1 MATPEQPRTPNDRS
15 TRQYEI
21 ASSSTSSRSWVWEYY
36 SKDTNPIFA
45 LCSLCR
51 TKVNRG
57 KDMSTGPLMRHLQ
70 RKHDRVYRQHL
81 SAKALLRL
89 SQSSSMH
96 TTITDSTGDSA
107 ISSTLTLDPFF
118 INCPSFD
125 DCLLKW
131 MISSYQP
138 LRIVE
143 DPYFRRMCQSLNKKA
158 PIISRDKIKALLA
171 ERFQLTVEMTK
182 NILKGQHF
190 SFTTDGWTSLANIGY
205 VTCTAH
211 FIDRTTWKLHSFVMG
226 LYEKDGGSRHED
238 IVDYCETQLSFFNL
252 PYSHAVAVVTD
263 TENTMVAAGRLF
275 VQHSAEANGS
285 TKWLGCIDHL
295 LQLVTKKA
303 FSGMF
308 FVYCFFIYLCTL

>member
-1 MATPEQPRTPNDRS
+1 
-15 TRQYEI
+15 
-21 ASSSTSSRSWVWEYY
+21 
-36 SKDTNPIFA
+36 
-45 LCSLCR
+45 
-51 TKVNRG
+51 
-57 KDMSTGPLMRHLQ
+57 
-70 RKHDRVYRQHL
+70 
-81 SAKALLRL
+81 
-89 SQSSSMH
+89 
-96 TTITDSTGDSA
+96 
-107 ISSTLTLDPFF
+107 
-118 INCPSFD
+118 
-125 DCLLKW
+125 
-131 MISSYQP
+131 
-138 LRIVE
+138 
-143 DPYFRRMCQSLNKKA
+143 MCQSLNKKA

-171 ERFQLTVEMTK
+171 ERFQLTVELTK

-238 IVDYCETQLSFFNL
+238 VMDYCETQLSFFNL